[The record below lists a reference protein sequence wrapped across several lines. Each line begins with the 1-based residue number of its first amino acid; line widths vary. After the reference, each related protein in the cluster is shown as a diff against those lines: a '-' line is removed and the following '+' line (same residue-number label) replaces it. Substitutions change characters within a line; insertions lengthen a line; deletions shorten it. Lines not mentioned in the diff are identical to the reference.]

1 MAAFKIHFFLSLSR
15 RHRETEAVATE
26 AQQPPASCCKNSV
39 SRGMETGQTDE
50 NQNESRTTGPCTSL
64 SVHRQ
69 RRWRQDAWCQQEKR
83 DTMLQGEKSGSLLLS
98 LIPRS
103 WKAACAA
110 RQPSPV
116 ACRPHASQCLRHC
129 SASERRR
136 NNLSSSLPSHP
147 LPAYTGSAHTHTR
160 THAGTHGAHHLTF
173 ASDSS
178 IAFPF
183 AVASLLRGIR

>member
-1 MAAFKIHFFLSLSR
+1 MPH
-15 RHRETEAVATE
+15 VARTRYLE
-26 AQQPPASCCKNSV
+26 EWKLAKQA
-39 SRGMETGQTDE
+39 RI
-50 NQNESRTTGPCTSL
+50 RTTLAQRDHAPLCL